1 MNALSFAYLSRSTT
15 LAKTYLAP
23 LSLRSLHWLPMVLC
37 FIWAL
42 SPLGSQATLRFL
54 SSQDRNVQLTSPI
67 HYIYPD
73 ATYELACGDCLSSL
87 AGANAVFFA
96 SLLTPD
102 NVRATGQ
109 DPWGN
114 LKVPAIEEIND
125 LPNPDGWISLGTP
138 NTTSYTSMI
147 GIPFSRPSR
156 SLNFSFVL
164 ETWYW
169 RVSPINITYYEKDST
184 DSILEG
190 LTNYSVPGYTS
201 FVGSNHLWQFVIST
215 PDKGNDND
223 PIPLIFEQSDGN
235 DNPSHITHFETLV
248 IPYPVEMRAEC
259 SPSACLA
266 SAVRNSTM
274 QSVPNPTSNH
284 PFFQEWFL
292 LDLTTAFPLTHDG
305 TPDSGGFETY
315 LLDPSSFQSSNYSPE
330 VDLSSIGVETLAFR
344 LTQIINTYWM
354 ATSFAGDV
362 TGAYRPFAGLST
374 TTMNTTAIVQTTE
387 KYLHCNKRWLALLS
401 IATIVILCA
410 ALLSGILSFLSI
422 GPDVTDYL
430 SALTRAYQ
438 VPTLPG
444 GSYLDAEERVKLLKH
459 VNLRVGDSSPDKE
472 IGNIVIGSTRSVR
485 GLEMG
490 RFYR

>member
-1 MNALSFAYLSRSTT
+1 VNALSFAYLSQSTT
-15 LAKTYLAP
+15 LAQTYLAP

-54 SSQDRNVQLTSPI
+54 SSQDRNVQSTSPM
-67 HYIYPD
+67 HYIYPNGTD
-73 ATYELACGDCLSSL
+73 ELACADCLGL
-87 AGANAVFFA
+87 LDGANAVFFA

-114 LKVPAIEEIND
+114 LKVPVMEEIND

-147 GIPFSRPSR
+147 GIPFSRPSQ
-156 SLNFSFVL
+156 SLNFSFML
-164 ETWYW
+164 KTWYW
-169 RVSPINITYYEKDST
+169 RVPPINLTHYEKNYTNTSWA
-184 DSILEG
+184 G
-190 LTNYSVPGYTS
+190 LTNYSVSEYKS

-235 DNPSHITHFETLV
+235 GSPSHITHFETLV
-248 IPYPVEMRAEC
+248 TPHLVEMRAEC

-274 QSVPNPTSNH
+274 QSLPNSTSNRH
-284 PFFQEWFL
+284 FFQLWFL
-292 LDLTTAFPLTHDG
+292 SDLATAFPLTHSG
-305 TPDSGGFETY
+305 TAFSGGFETY
-315 LLDPSSFQSSNYSPE
+315 LLDPSSFQSSNYSFE

-354 ATSFAGDV
+354 ATSFTGDV
-362 TGAYRPFAGLST
+362 TGAYQPFGLST

-410 ALLSGILSFLSI
+410 ALLSGILSFLRI
-422 GPDVTDYL
+422 GPNVTDYL

-459 VNLRVGDSSPDKE
+459 INLRVGDSSPDKE
-472 IGNIVIGSTRSVR
+472 IGNIVIGSTRNVR

-490 RFYR
+490 RLYR